1 MEAWLKAVKD
11 EKMAWTQV
19 CGAKGESFNKECMR
33 RFGVRGV
40 PSCVL
45 VDKEGKVIST
55 NARGGW
61 LSEKLAD
68 LCQE

>member
-1 MEAWLKAVKD
+1 
-11 EKMAWTQV
+11 
-19 CGAKGESFNKECMR
+19 MR